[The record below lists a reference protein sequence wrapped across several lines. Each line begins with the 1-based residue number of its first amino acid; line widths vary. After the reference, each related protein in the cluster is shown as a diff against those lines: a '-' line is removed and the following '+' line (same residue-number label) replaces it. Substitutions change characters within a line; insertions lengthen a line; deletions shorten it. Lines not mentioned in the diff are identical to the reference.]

1 MGQLTGKE
9 REQYEK
15 QFIPN
20 LTTVDQMTQSGEA
33 RETGSDAE
41 NKYEVLPDEDS
52 PVIES
57 VRIDERDVNSAESL
71 QGKNFQRHPGYF

>member
-57 VRIDERDVNSAESL
+57 VS
-71 QGKNFQRHPGYF
+71 H